1 MMDIIFI
8 LSLTGFM
15 FYFFDEEMKRKG

>member
-1 MMDIIFI
+1 MDIIFI

-15 FYFFDEEMKRKG
+15 FYFFDKEMKRKG

>member
-15 FYFFDEEMKRKG
+15 FYFFDKEMKRKG